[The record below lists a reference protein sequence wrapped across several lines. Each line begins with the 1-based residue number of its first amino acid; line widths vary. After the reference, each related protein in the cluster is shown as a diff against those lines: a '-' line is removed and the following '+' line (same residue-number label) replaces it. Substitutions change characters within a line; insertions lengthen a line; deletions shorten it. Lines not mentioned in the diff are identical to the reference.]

1 MFELPTLSI
10 KSLNQRFS
18 GDEWPLFNDIAV
30 NDEQIEIQ
38 LSISDDLSFFAG
50 HFPGQPVLPGIVQI
64 HWAGELAKF
73 ILGLDGFMALKN
85 IKFNS
90 MVLPSSQLKLV
101 LKYNQEKQTL
111 RFDYSSESEKRS
123 NGLFVFSTNQGA
135 S

>member
-10 KSLNQRFS
+10 KSLKQRFS
-18 GDEWPLFNDIAV
+18 GDEWPLFNDIVV